1 MCKEV
6 ERKERLI
13 VQGKGEGD
21 KVYMVWGGVDIEKSL
36 ISVRDSL

>member
-6 ERKERLI
+6 ERKGES